1 MVERLREPE
10 GIRTQVWSLIW
21 GELYFHFD
29 VTCSNGKLIV
39 NAKYFQLLVA
49 VAVTAKSINLQP
61 QTRKPFNFYS
71 RTFPF
76 SLSFGYILNAN

>member
-49 VAVTAKSINLQP
+49 VTAKSINLQP